1 LPSAD
6 TLAVRSIA
14 RSHSNQNG
22 ARERILIVLL
32 TSIAHLNKRKD
43 ARFPRFITID
53 KIYHDLINLT
63 QRD

>member
-32 TSIAHLNKRKD
+32 MSIAHLNKRKD
-43 ARFPRFITID
+43 AFPRFITID

>member
-43 ARFPRFITID
+43 AFPRFITID
-53 KIYHDLINLT
+53 KSWINNSH
-63 QRD
+63 QF

>member
-32 TSIAHLNKRKD
+32 TSIAHLNERED
-43 ARFPRFITID
+43 AFPRFIMID
-53 KIYHDLINLT
+53 KIYDLINFNTTRL
-63 QRD
+63 